1 MSDMS
6 DTLLALRKDPVLFVT
21 TCLNVKPQ
29 KWQEEALHAIA
40 TKPRV
45 AIRSSHG
52 VGKTA
57 FLSWVILWLLLTRVP
72 CKVPCTANSA
82 NQLEQVLWSE
92 LQKWAKRLP
101 TGFQKELNFA
111 SDKITLKNVKE
122 SFAVART
129 ARRDSPEA
137 LQGFHGTPEVDGSLS
152 FIVEEASGVP
162 DIVFE
167 VAQGAMST
175 EGSKTVMVGNPTSAT
190 GYFADAFGKNADRW
204 HTMTVSCYDS
214 EMVSKDWIED
224 MKRQYGE
231 DSNIFRIR
239 CLGLPPLQDDDTII
253 PIHLLEDAI
262 KREVEPQEVQPIWGV
277 DISRFGSDRSALAK
291 RKGNVLLEPI
301 KNWSQKDL
309 METVGIILAEYE
321 SVPYDQRP
329 SDILIDSIGLGS
341 GVVDRL
347 IELDLPARG
356 VNVAES
362 PALGQRYMKLRDEL
376 WFRAKEWLEARDCK
390 MPEDETLIHELSSVR
405 YGITS
410 NGKFKC
416 EGKDQMKRRGLKS
429 PDLADA
435 FVLTF
440 ASQAVRASGQS
451 YTSYGYRRDLSY
463 GDSNWIV

>member
-6 DTLLALRKDPVLFVT
+6 ATLLALRKDPVLFVT
-21 TCLNVKPQ
+21 TCLNAKPQ

-101 TGFQKELNFA
+101 TGFQKELVFA

-129 ARRDSPEA
+129 ARKDSPEA

-162 DIVFE
+162 EIVME
-167 VAQGAMST
+167 VAQSAMST
-175 EGSKTVMVGNPTSAT
+175 AGSKTVMVGNPTKAT
-190 GYFADAFGKNADRW
+190 GFFADAFGKNADRW

-262 KREVEPQEVQPIWGV
+262 KREVEAQEVQPIWGV
-277 DISRFGSDRSALAK
+277 YITLWLRSLC
-291 RKGNVLLEPI
+291 PC
-301 KNWSQKDL
+301 Q
-309 METVGIILAEYE
+309 T
-321 SVPYDQRP
+321 QR
-329 SDILIDSIGLGS
+329 
-341 GVVDRL
+341 
-347 IELDLPARG
+347 
-356 VNVAES
+356 
-362 PALGQRYMKLRDEL
+362 QC
-376 WFRAKEWLEARDCK
+376 F
-390 MPEDETLIHELSSVR
+390 T
-405 YGITS
+405 
-410 NGKFKC
+410 
-416 EGKDQMKRRGLKS
+416 
-429 PDLADA
+429 
-435 FVLTF
+435 
-440 ASQAVRASGQS
+440 
-451 YTSYGYRRDLSY
+451 
-463 GDSNWIV
+463 